1 MKLKD
6 LKFKAYLL
14 FTIFLIVSCQS
25 KHPENHDEV
34 SLSASP
40 IKVPANFREAR
51 WQMDPRAVLT
61 RSDENGFD
69 SHVVGDP
76 CIVWDEE
83 IHTWRMF
90 YFAMGR
96 AEDGEEL
103 LSTGMAKS
111 KSAEE
116 IGPGDWE
123 KLGQV
128 EISNP
133 EDFTYEIGWHKWWVI
148 MDAYKPN
155 RAAKIEEKYWSVFT
169 CTTPNEQGGKNKFI
183 QVAFAN
189 RLAGPWTVVK
199 QPVLSPDE
207 NWFDGLHCD
216 TPTAYWVKD
225 ENKVA
230 IFYKAYPKYAQQEQ
244 KESEFGSGTVLAWW
258 HPSRAEAEKVK
269 ILQRPGQSKAWNQ
282 GWMSTPQ
289 VFYDKHNKQ
298 WYGLIN
304 GSPTS
309 PADESHREPAPS
321 LGGWVISGPEGLE
334 SLWSPDTVN
343 SPFRYP
349 EDLNQA
355 ELDGGIGVN
364 FWRHHLLATPG
375 GKARIFFNSG
385 QYGTEQ
391 MYSMEMQSFDR

>member
-1 MKLKD
+1 MKLNGTK
-6 LKFKAYLL
+6 YLIAIL
-14 FTIFLIVSCQS
+14 FTLLLACQQKTS
-25 KHPENHDEV
+25 KEEKNTQLEEIQTETPT
-34 SLSASP
+34 
-40 IKVPANFREAR
+40 NFREAT
-51 WQMDPRAVLT
+51 WKMDPRAVLT
-61 RSDENGFD
+61 RSGGNAFD

-76 CIVWDEE
+76 CIVWDKE
-83 IHTWRMF
+83 INTWRMF

-103 LSTGMAKS
+103 LSAGMAKS

-116 IGPGDWE
+116 IGPDDWE

-128 EISNP
+128 QITNP
-133 EDFTYEIGWHKWWVI
+133 QDFTYEIGWHKWWVI

-155 RAAKIEEKYWSVFT
+155 RAAKIEGKYWSIFT
-169 CTTPNEQGGKNKFI
+169 CTTPNKEGGNNKYM
-183 QVAFAN
+183 QVASAE

-216 TPTAYWVKD
+216 TPTAYWLGD
-225 ENKVA
+225 QNKVA
-230 IFYKAYPKYAQQEQ
+230 IFYKAYPKYAQPEQ
-244 KESEFGSGTVLAWW
+244 KESAFGSGTVLAYW
-258 HPSRAEAEKVK
+258 HPNQPEAKKVK

-289 VFYDKHNKQ
+289 VFYDASKKQ

-304 GSPTS
+304 GSPT
-309 PADESHREPAPS
+309 PPVDESHREPAPS
-321 LGGWVISGPEGLE
+321 LGGWVVSGPEGLE
-334 SLWSPDTVN
+334 SDWSPDTVN

-349 EDLNQA
+349 KDLNQE

-364 FWRHHLLATPG
+364 FWRHHLLITPE

-391 MYSMEMQSFDR
+391 MYSMEMQ